1 MHNKTVDGVA
11 YNTTVLQGLR
21 DKLPPV
27 FTRKTVCD
35 CMGGML
41 TPKTLA
47 NIDSSGEGPTI
58 RLTFGNRIGYEK
70 ENFMEW
76 LQSRLQTTD

>member
-1 MHNKTVDGVA
+1 MRHDRDDVVHPSATL
-11 YNTTVLQGLR
+11 LQGLR

-27 FTRKTVCD
+27 FTRKTVCE

-47 NIDSSGEGPTI
+47 NIDASGEGPTI
-58 RLTFGNRIGYEK
+58 RFTFGNRIGYEK

-76 LQSRLQTTD
+76 IQNRLQTTD